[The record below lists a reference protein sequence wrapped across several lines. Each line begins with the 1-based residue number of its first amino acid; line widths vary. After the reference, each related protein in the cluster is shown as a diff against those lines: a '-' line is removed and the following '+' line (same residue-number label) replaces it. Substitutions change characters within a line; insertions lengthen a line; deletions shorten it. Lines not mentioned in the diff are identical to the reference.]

1 MWMANADGSDPRL
14 LFTSERAMFALTWSP
29 DGSKIAF
36 IDDGLMVVEAD
47 GSHPRTLSRN
57 FAVGY
62 LFRPVWSPD
71 SRTITFV
78 AFDGPNPL
86 IDKSLPAEDRDTDAF
101 KGTSIHLV
109 DVLTGAE
116 RPLIAGGTTGTIDPA
131 WSPDGSQLVFAS
143 TRSGTSEVWAVNADG
158 TNLHQITT
166 MGQLVRFPSWQR
178 PQPPAKP

>member
-1 MWMANADGSDPRL
+1 
-14 LFTSERAMFALTWSP
+14 MFALTWSP